1 MKRITS
7 LAVILC
13 LLGAALSCTHEE
25 PSKSER
31 NDGNNVHEWEDST
44 LSGDAVMSFSINN
57 MTVTRAGTRSTV
69 NYAGDGNYSFV
80 TGDKIAIQV
89 SRTVSEAEDIEGVK
103 LFEIQSDGTLSCL
116 DTYPF
121 TWRSQ
126 GDRVNIRAWHYVGAE
141 TTTTSPDGAVFSL
154 ETTQDNGYKELLY
167 CNAPNQDYT
176 TSNITL
182 NFAHQLSRIVFNVK
196 HERSGTLVITNPI
209 VGNSTAFPVK
219 ARFTAPTG
227 TNTVGEWTP
236 TAYNTLTPKTET
248 TQSGFQKT
256 YSAVIFPKTYA
267 QNTPLLT
274 ITSSDGN
281 YIYKV
286 NETAGL
292 TLTSGNQYNYT
303 INVKDG
309 LYRKNPLWYVAESN
323 VKSYDPSTK
332 IVTLEPDATV
342 LGAGYCT
349 TWNTNM
355 SWFAKQANSYN
366 EYWDGSTITDADGI
380 YKYHL
385 PVVKEWY
392 CVVPSDINIFNA
404 TYVPAGLR
412 STSISCI
419 FGYNSSTKAGV
430 DDWSYWGSIKS
441 DVRYAIR
448 FLGTK
453 YCSVWKY
460 DWTQKSSRILIVTA
474 KLIDQLE
481 KNSSTLS
488 AKLSEYENKGD
499 TWWNTNIESE
509 GNIKRYFPGAQWS
522 AAWAATE
529 CTTNST
535 SARNLFWSSSY
546 GVYVENAEDR
556 KKGNT
561 SIKIVTRLFRND

>member
-1 MKRITS
+1 MKRITF

-13 LLGAALSCTHEE
+13 LLGAALSCTHDE

-154 ETTQDNGYKELLY
+154 ETAQDNGYKELLY

-196 HERSGTLVITNPI
+196 HDRSGTLTVTAPI

-227 TNTVGEWTP
+227 TNTIGEWTP
-236 TAYNTLTPKTET
+236 TAYSTLTPKTET
-248 TQSGFQKT
+248 TQTGFQKT
-256 YSAVIFPKTYA
+256 YSAVIFPKTYV
-267 QNTPLLT
+267 QNTKFFT
-274 ITSSDGN
+274 ITNSDGD
-281 YIYKV
+281 YVYSIS
-286 NETAGL
+286 EAAGFTPTA
-292 TLTSGNQYNYT
+292 GNQYNYT

-309 LYRKNPLWYVAESN
+309 RWSDYVTVSDIGKVIGSNGLLYSHVNKVPSPYVASAMIAYVGPN
-323 VKSYDPSTK
+323 TDNGSYTHG
-332 IVTLEPDATV
+332 IAVALEDA
-342 LGAGYCT
+342 
-349 TWNTNM
+349 
-355 SWFAKQANSYN
+355 
-366 EYWDGSTITDADGI
+366 
-380 YKYHL
+380 
-385 PVVKEWY
+385 
-392 CVVPSDINIFNA
+392 
-404 TYVPAGLR
+404 
-412 STSISCI
+412 
-419 FGYNSSTKAGV
+419 SSTKTGCTGV
-430 DDWSYWGSIKS
+430 QTAINSYSKTRPSYSSGWLMPSINQFKRMFQTVSGSEGGCGGQA
-441 DVRYAIR
+441 Y
-448 FLGTK
+448 
-453 YCSVWKY
+453 
-460 DWTQKSSRILIVTA
+460 
-474 KLIDQLE
+474 
-481 KNSSTLS
+481 SSTL
-488 AKLSEYENKGD
+488 
-499 TWWNTNIESE
+499 
-509 GNIKRYFPGAQWS
+509 
-522 AAWAATE
+522 
-529 CTTNST
+529 T
-535 SARNLFWSSSY
+535 SGSVYSY
-546 GVYVENAEDR
+546 GNFRTLLTTCGGADVENYHYWSTTTGGAGGWNYRFTDS
-556 KKGNT
+556 K
-561 SIKIVTRLFRND
+561 LFNEGLGALGLPRAIFCF

>member
-13 LLGAALSCTHEE
+13 LLGAALSCTHDE

-196 HERSGTLVITNPI
+196 HDRSGTLTVTAPI

-227 TNTVGEWTP
+227 TNTIGEWTP
-236 TAYNTLTPKTET
+236 TAYSTLTPKTET
-248 TQSGFQKT
+248 TQTGFQKT
-256 YSAVIFPKTYA
+256 YSAVIFPNTYA
-267 QNTPLLT
+267 QNTVIFT
-274 ITSSDGN
+274 INNAAGN
-281 YIYKV
+281 YVYKV
-286 NETAGL
+286 NETVGLPIVAG
-292 TLTSGNQYNYT
+292 TQYNYT
-303 INVKDG
+303 ITVKDDHSKTTTAAAT
-309 LYRKNPLWYVAESN
+309 RSN
-323 VKSYDPSTK
+323 
-332 IVTLEPDATV
+332 LTV
-342 LGAGYCT
+342 GDILC
-349 TWNTNM
+349 
-355 SWFAKQANSYN
+355 S
-366 EYWDGSTITDADGI
+366 DGSIYTSANAKYITGEYRTAIGVIAYVSTGANDPTCENKLALVMALKNAGSYQWGNQGVEENDTYFPNYYYSNIDQVFNETVTGKAKLDYILTDGHTTH
-380 YKYHL
+380 KAFEACRNFS
-385 PVVKEWY
+385 V
-392 CVVPSDINIFNA
+392 
-404 TYVPAGLR
+404 
-412 STSISCI
+412 STSGVTGSTGWFLPTARQWYWTLLRLGGLSSYTRNLKQEDTATRNNINTAMSC
-419 FGYNSSTKAGV
+419 V
-430 DDWSYWGSIKS
+430 
-441 DVRYAIR
+441 
-448 FLGTK
+448 GTG
-453 YCSVWKY
+453 KY
-460 DWTQKSSRILIVTA
+460 DALINDVYWT
-474 KLIDQLE
+474 
-481 KNSSTLS
+481 STEWTKDYTWFMRFTDSWLQIG
-488 AKLSEYENKGD
+488 ATDYLDNKD
-499 TWWNTNIESE
+499 LQHLV
-509 GNIKRYFPGAQWS
+509 RPFLA
-522 AAWAATE
+522 
-529 CTTNST
+529 
-535 SARNLFWSSSY
+535 F
-546 GVYVENAEDR
+546 
-556 KKGNT
+556 
-561 SIKIVTRLFRND
+561 